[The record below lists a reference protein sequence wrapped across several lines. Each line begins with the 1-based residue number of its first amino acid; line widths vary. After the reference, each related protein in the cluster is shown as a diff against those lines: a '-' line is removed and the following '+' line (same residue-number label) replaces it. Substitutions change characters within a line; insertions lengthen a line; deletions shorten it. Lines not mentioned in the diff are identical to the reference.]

1 MVGQTNGFPGQSQ
14 CRTTQCLRGISIFC
28 NCCGVGNRIA
38 TRTRGSRSL
47 LLDFHCRQN
56 ALSIRLSDQSRHV
69 QNALLACRLRQLHSD
84 ICAIADSLNIK
95 FNYSLITL
103 HGALMPL
110 FSFIC
115 SQRSMALRSATADI
129 LT

>member
-1 MVGQTNGFPGQSQ
+1 MPQDVSWAWIVLGEPHDADPRD
-14 CRTTQCLRGISIFC
+14 CIKRP
-28 NCCGVGNRIA
+28 
-38 TRTRGSRSL
+38 
-47 LLDFHCRQN
+47 DFHCRQN

-110 FSFIC
+110 FSFIWPIKIRH
-115 SQRSMALRSATADI
+115 SRLNQAFLG
-129 LT
+129 